1 MARHDAVRLRPA
13 PFCRMNFQC
22 TEQEGFVARFAVGII
37 GTGNVGIA
45 AAYSIFQRQIASEIV
60 LVDKNHQRAEGEAM
74 DLMHGQP
81 LVGRVTVRAGDYA
94 DLAECQVIVITA
106 GVNQQPGESRL
117 DLLNR
122 NAAVFR
128 EIAAELDR
136 YAPEAILVIATNP
149 VDILTYVMQQLSQ
162 RPTRRVIGT
171 GTMLDTSRF
180 RALLGDAYQVNPR
193 SVHAYIIGEH
203 GDSEV
208 PIWSSAT
215 IGGLSI
221 MHHAINGRRFEPE
234 PMDALFQ
241 RVRTAAFDII
251 SRKGFTNTAIGLVIA
266 YVVRVILEDQR
277 SVLPVSV
284 NPDGDYGQHEVC
296 FSVPCVVGSQG
307 VEYRLAPEV
316 NEVERQGV
324 EASAAI
330 LRRSLQGMTIEG

>member
-1 MARHDAVRLRPA
+1 M
-13 PFCRMNFQC
+13 
-22 TEQEGFVARFAVGII
+22 ARFAVGII
-37 GTGNVGIA
+37 GTGHVGVA
-45 AAYSIFQRQIASEIV
+45 AAYAIFQRQLASEIV
-60 LVDKNHQRAEGEAM
+60 LVDKNQQRAEGEAM

-81 LVGRVTVRAGDYA
+81 LVGRVSVRAGEYK
-94 DLAECQVIVITA
+94 DLARCQVIVITA

-128 EIAAELDR
+128 EIAEELDR
-136 YAPEAILVIATNP
+136 HAPDAILVIATNP
-149 VDILTYVMQQLSQ
+149 VDILTYVMQQLSH

-180 RALLGDAYQVNPR
+180 RSLLGDHYQVNPR
-193 SVHAYIIGEH
+193 SVHAYILGEH

-208 PIWSSAT
+208 PIWSGAM

-221 MHHAINGRRFEPE
+221 MHHVINRLRFERA

-251 SRKGFTNTAIGLVIA
+251 SRKGYTNTAIGLVIA
-266 YVVRVILEDQR
+266 YLVRVILEDQR
-277 SVLPVSV
+277 GVLPVSV
-284 NPDGDYGQHEVC
+284 NPEGDYGQRDVC
-296 FSVPCVVGSQG
+296 FSVPCVVGAHG

-316 NEVERQGV
+316 NAAERQGL
-324 EASAAI
+324 EASAQV
-330 LRRSLQGMTIEG
+330 LRSSLQRMTIGG

>member
-1 MARHDAVRLRPA
+1 M
-13 PFCRMNFQC
+13 
-22 TEQEGFVARFAVGII
+22 ARFAVGII
-37 GTGNVGIA
+37 GTGHVGVA
-45 AAYSIFQRQIASEIV
+45 AAYAIFQRQMASEIV
-60 LVDKNHQRAEGEAM
+60 LVDKNRQRAEGEAM

-81 LVGRVTVRAGDYA
+81 LVGRVSVRAGEYK
-94 DLAECQVIVITA
+94 DLARCQVIVITA

-128 EIAAELDR
+128 EIAEELDR
-136 YAPEAILVIATNP
+136 HAPDAILVIATNP
-149 VDILTYVMQQLSQ
+149 VDILTYVMQQLSH

-180 RALLGDAYQVNPR
+180 RSLLGDHYQVNPR
-193 SVHAYIIGEH
+193 SVHAYILGEH

-208 PIWSSAT
+208 PIWSGAM

-221 MHHAINGRRFEPE
+221 MHHVINRRRFERE

-251 SRKGFTNTAIGLVIA
+251 SRKGYTNTAIGLVIA
-266 YVVRVILEDQR
+266 YLVRVIVEDQR

-284 NPDGDYGQHEVC
+284 NPEGDYGQRDVC
-296 FSVPCVVGSQG
+296 FSIPCVVGAHG

-316 NEVERQGV
+316 NAAEREGL
-324 EASAAI
+324 EASAQI
-330 LRRSLQGMTIEG
+330 LRSSLQGMTIGG

>member
-1 MARHDAVRLRPA
+1 MAR
-13 PFCRMNFQC
+13 FS
-22 TEQEGFVARFAVGII
+22 VGII
-37 GTGNVGIA
+37 GVGNVGVA
-45 AAYSIFQRQIASEIV
+45 AAYSIFQRQIASGII
-60 LVDKNHQRAEGEAM
+60 LVDRNRQRAEGEAM

-81 LVGRVTVRAGDYA
+81 LVGRVAVRAGDYP
-94 DLAECQVIVITA
+94 DLAGCQVIVITA
-106 GVNQQPGESRL
+106 GVNQKPGESRL

-136 YAPEAILVIATNP
+136 HAPEAILVVATNP
-149 VDILTYVMQQLSQ
+149 VDILTYVMQQLSR
-162 RPTRRVIGT
+162 RPARCVIGT

-180 RALLGDAYQVNPR
+180 RALLGEEYAVNPR
-193 SVHAYIIGEH
+193 SVHAYILGEH

-208 PIWSSAT
+208 PIWSSAM

-221 MHHAINGRRFEPE
+221 MHHAINGRRFDPE
-234 PMDALFQ
+234 PMHALFE

-251 SRKGFTNTAIGLVIA
+251 SRKGYTNTAIGLVIA

-284 NPDGDYGQHEVC
+284 NPEGDYGQHDVC
-296 FSVPCVVGSQG
+296 FSVPCVVGARG

-316 NEVERQGV
+316 NDAERQGL
-324 EASAAI
+324 EASAQL
-330 LRRSLQGMTIEG
+330 LRNSLQGMTIEVAS